1 MAEKIAKSLKNEK
14 ANQTLLLEKAEEI
27 LKELLERDFESANN
41 TMVEERE
48 LVMATIERAKEYL
61 NDTTSLLSKVMDV
74 NKTLDELF
82 GKFSSIVDESNRVL
96 ENVSYALG
104 LNNISK
110 TYDSQ
115 VITKFME

>member
-96 ENVSYALG
+96 ENVSYALS

-115 VITKFME
+115 VITKFQ